1 MAVRIGGAFS
11 SAFGIFFSAIWL
23 GLAIQIPAPMNAL
36 FVLVGLFV
44 MAVSIRNLVRCVR
57 GNRGMAQE
65 ARRLTDEASRPTGAP
80 GHRFCPYCG
89 TELKPDYTHCPACG
103 TRVEP

>member
-11 SAFGIFFSAIWL
+11 SAFGIIFSAMWL
-23 GLAIQIPAPMNAL
+23 GLAIQIPAPMNVL

-44 MAVSIRNLVRCVR
+44 LFVSIRNLVRCVR

-65 ARRLTDEASRPTGAP
+65 ARRLTEMASQPQRAS

-103 TRVEP
+103 TRVEA